1 MAKKMKMGGNPNIV
15 NLWPTTMLVKR
26 YGHYQKVN
34 PALLELFYQHRPSD
48 KHACYGSEG
57 GSDVWAHAR
66 SPDLVSW
73 MRLPDNTGHM
83 VCASTGAGITL
94 PPGFKGPNGERWL
107 AANLGS
113 APGGGA
119 RDSSVG
125 RGLKLWTSNDSKLLN
140 DFTEYLPPGT
150 KTVDPVTKQ
159 NDVRPPHC
167 CAPFSSLTVSAHRSI
182 EHHGYQ

>member
-1 MAKKMKMGGNPNIV
+1 MNDPNGLQWRHDDSGAV
-15 NLWPTTMLVKR
+15 S
-26 YGHYQKVN
+26 Y
-34 PALLELFYQHRPSD
+34 ELFYQHRPSD

-94 PPGFKGPNGERWL
+94 LPGFKGPNGERWL

-167 CAPFSSLTVSAHRSI
+167 CAPFLLTYCVGASI
-182 EHHGYQ
+182 DRTSWPPINVRCLCRRA